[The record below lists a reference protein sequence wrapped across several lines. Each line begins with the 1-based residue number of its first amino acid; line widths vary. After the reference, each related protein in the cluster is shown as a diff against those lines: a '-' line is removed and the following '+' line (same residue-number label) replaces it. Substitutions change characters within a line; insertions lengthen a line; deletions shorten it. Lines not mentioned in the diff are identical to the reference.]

1 MGHGQEYVEII
12 MLARTSASTSRE
24 HDMDLATIFSH
35 ITGVSATSHVN
46 LPKLIG
52 CTKTMWCLC
61 VYLHLISLCHSMS
74 DLMT

>member
-1 MGHGQEYVEII
+1 
-12 MLARTSASTSRE
+12 
-24 HDMDLATIFSH
+24 MDLATIFSH